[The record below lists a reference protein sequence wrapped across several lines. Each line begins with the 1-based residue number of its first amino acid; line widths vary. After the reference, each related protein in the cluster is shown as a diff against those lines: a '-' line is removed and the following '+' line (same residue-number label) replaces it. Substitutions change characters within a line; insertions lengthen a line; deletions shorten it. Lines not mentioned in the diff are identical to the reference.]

1 MAKKQFPTP
10 QEVTDQ
16 QGVAWRSTE
25 DMVEIA
31 NEINGWQYSN
41 LCQTNKEWAVGH
53 AIGLGWSAVCF
64 PLAYPSKT
72 LSDGVVFVK

>member
-1 MAKKQFPTP
+1 MAKKFPTP

-16 QGVAWRSTE
+16 QSVAWCSTE

-31 NEINGWQYSN
+31 NDMNSWSYTS
-41 LCQTNKEWAVGH
+41 LCQTNKEWIVGH
-53 AIGLGWSAVCF
+53 AIGLGWSAAHF

-72 LSDGVVFVK
+72 LSAGVVFIK